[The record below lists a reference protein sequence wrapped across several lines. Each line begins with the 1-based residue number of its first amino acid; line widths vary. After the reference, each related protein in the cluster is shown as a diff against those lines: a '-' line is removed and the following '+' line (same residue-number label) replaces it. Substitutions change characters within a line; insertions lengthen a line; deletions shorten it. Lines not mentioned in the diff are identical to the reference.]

1 MSCVLRASGADF
13 DVDEFLAASPL
24 KALKV
29 VHRGHER
36 TQGVRRSARHET
48 SGMNISIVPVSSVT

>member
-29 VHRGHER
+29 VRRGHER
-36 TQGVRRSARHET
+36 TQGVRRRVRHET
-48 SGMNISIVPVSSVT
+48 SGMKLALVPVSSLT